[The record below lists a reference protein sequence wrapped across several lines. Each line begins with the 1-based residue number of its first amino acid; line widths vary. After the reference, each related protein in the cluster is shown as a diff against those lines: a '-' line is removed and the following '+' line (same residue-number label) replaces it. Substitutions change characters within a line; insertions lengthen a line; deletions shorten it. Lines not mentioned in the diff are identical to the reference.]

1 MSSSSIYSCIDAQ
14 IERVIEF
21 QLQLNDK
28 TKLRMLLAVVRRV
41 RARESLNEKCF
52 WLNM

>member
-1 MSSSSIYSCIDAQ
+1 MSSSRIYSCDDAY

-21 QLQLNDK
+21 QLHLNDK
-28 TKLRMLLAVVRRV
+28 TKLWMLLADVRRV

-52 WLNM
+52 RLMM